1 MMCKKKLKRK
11 KRLHTQDE
19 VALINSEMATVKDI
33 LFSVVKI
40 IPSFGI
46 TDPKVLP
53 YGLKAHTRSICWI
66 VEQVITQQTKF
77 NARKLGLAG
86 VDIDMSDTC
95 LHDCVIHK
103 AGKYYFVNV
112 KIHNADGRDNKNDIS
127 AVEKLYMQYNT
138 NPDYRLIYACFGIRF
153 SNLTISFVKEYL
165 HIFSPQ
171 FLPVY
176 VNPRNDKIQ
185 AYYHHE
191 PEHRSRVEFLHL
203 LEEKSRSIVL
213 K

>member
-1 MMCKKKLKRK
+1 M
-11 KRLHTQDE
+11 QQE
-19 VALINSEMATVKDI
+19 IALITSEMATVKDV
-33 LFSVVKI
+33 LHKVVGI
-40 IPSFGI
+40 IPSFDI

-77 NARKLGLAG
+77 NAKKLGLTG
-86 VDIDMSDTC
+86 VDIDMPDTC

-103 AGKYYFVNV
+103 DSKRYFVNV
-112 KIHNADGRDNKNDIS
+112 KIHNSDGKDNKNDIS
-127 AVEKLYMQYNT
+127 AVEKLYMQYNA

-165 HIFSPQ
+165 HVFCPQ

-185 AYYHHE
+185 AYYHHK
-191 PEHRSRVEFLHL
+191 PEHRSRAKFLRL
-203 LEEKSRSIVL
+203 LREKSQSIVL
-213 K
+213 R